1 MEDASHRA
9 SSPAIGLAVESRAL
23 STLIPDPENA
33 RQHPERH
40 VRQLA
45 KSIQA
50 FGFNCPILID
60 RDNQVVAGHGRLLAA
75 RHLGW
80 SEVPTI
86 RLEHLTPDQVRAYR
100 IADNRLTDCSTWD
113 DRLLAEQLKV
123 LAEAELDFELEA
135 IGFDLPEIDLRIQGL
150 SDTEEEDEVDLP
162 DVQGPTVSQLGD
174 VWCLGPHR
182 VFCGN
187 ALEAESYQVLLA
199 GAAVHLVFTD
209 PPFNVKVQGHVMGNG
224 KLHHDEFVMASGEM
238 SQQEFTHFLTQALG
252 QMKTT
257 LVEGALLYVVMDW
270 RHLTE
275 LSQAAESNGL
285 EQKNL
290 CVWDKGV
297 GGMGS
302 FYRSQHE
309 LIFLYKTGTAAHT
322 NNIQLGRFG
331 RNRTNV
337 WKYAGAN
344 SFARRQGEENLLA
357 LHPTCKPVALVADAL
372 LDASERG
379 QGVLDPFLGSGT
391 TILAAEQTGRIAY
404 GMDLDPKYVDVAVR
418 RWQRKTGQQAVHA
431 VTGETFD
438 SRIAQT
444 EPAEEGA

>member
-1 MEDASHRA
+1 MQAPVSQAMRNSIA
-9 SSPAIGLAVESRAL
+9 FRSLGSL
-23 STLIPDPENA
+23 TPDPRNA
-33 RQHPERH
+33 RQHTLKH
-40 VRQLA
+40 VQQLA
-45 KSIQA
+45 RSIES
-50 FGFNCPILID
+50 FGFNVPLLID
-60 RDNQVVAGHGRLLAA
+60 QAGNVIAGHGRLLAVQK
-75 RHLGW
+75 LGW
-80 SEVPTI
+80 QEVPTI
-86 RLEHLTPDQVRAYR
+86 TLEHLTPEQIKAYR

-113 DRLLAEQLKV
+113 DRLLAEQL
-123 LAEAELDFELEA
+123 LELSIADLDFSLTDM
-135 IGFDLPEIDLRIQGL
+135 GFEMAEIDLRIQGL
-150 SDTEEEDEVDLP
+150 ADTEEEGEVDLS
-162 DVQGPTVSQLGD
+162 DVQGPTISRLGD

-182 VFCGN
+182 VLCGN
-187 ALEAESYQVLLA
+187 ALEAESYQVMLA

-224 KLHHDEFVMASGEM
+224 KLHHDEFLMASGEM
-238 SQQEFTHFLTQALG
+238 SQREFTHFLTQALG
-252 QMKTT
+252 QMKAT
-257 LVEGALLYVVMDW
+257 LVEGSLLFVVMDW
-270 RHLTE
+270 RHAKE
-275 LSQAAESNGL
+275 LSQAAEHHGL

-290 CVWDKGV
+290 CIWDKGV

-309 LIFLYKTGTAAHT
+309 LIFLYKTGAAAHT

-344 SFARRQGEENLLA
+344 SFARRQGEENLLT

-372 LDASERG
+372 LDACDRG

-391 TILAAEQTGRIAY
+391 TVLAAEQTGRVAY

-418 RWQRKTGQQAVHA
+418 RWQRKTGRQAIHA

-438 SRIAQT
+438 SRIAQA